1 LLLRQAHEQRE
12 QTSLQQL
19 RERLQNTEQCLQ
31 EKHTDGKQ
39 QELQAQGQ
47 MVQWQQGQ
55 LDKFRGQLQTENQ
68 ARASRQV
75 RHEERLRR
83 QEIKAQAVAHQAQVD
98 HLELQSAARLQQ
110 AEQEARLATEQM
122 QHRHKQQAWEE

>member
-1 LLLRQAHEQRE
+1 
-12 QTSLQQL
+12 
-19 RERLQNTEQCLQ
+19 
-31 EKHTDGKQ
+31 
-39 QELQAQGQ
+39 

-68 ARASRQV
+68 ARAARQV
-75 RHEERLRR
+75 RHEERPRR
-83 QEIKAQAVAHQAQVD
+83 QEIEAQAVAHQAQVD

-122 QHRHKQQAWEE
+122 QHRHKQQAWEEQKRVHQPESDGSAGS